1 MLALIIIHVT
11 IALSSVVASAV
22 VLFKPTSRNFHIT
35 YTLVALTLGTGTFLV
50 IETHSSLTHSCIAGL
65 VYLFV
70 VLAGIIP
77 AHYRLESAKSRENN
91 RFDK

>member
-1 MLALIIIHVT
+1 MLIVTHVV
-11 IALSSVVASAV
+11 IALSSIVSSAV
-22 VLFKPTSRNFHIT
+22 LLFRPSKRNFNIT
-35 YTLVALTLGTGTFLV
+35 YALVALTLGTGTVLV

-77 AHYRLESAKSRENN
+77 AHYRLESK
-91 RFDK
+91 KTKK